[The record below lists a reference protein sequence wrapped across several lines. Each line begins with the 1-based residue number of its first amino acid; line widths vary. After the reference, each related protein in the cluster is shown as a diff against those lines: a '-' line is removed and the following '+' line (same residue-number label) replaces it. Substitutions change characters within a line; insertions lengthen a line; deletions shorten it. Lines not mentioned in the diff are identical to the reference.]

1 MLPMMGGVD
10 EETPAES
17 GKGLRISLGVCA
29 GLLLG
34 FFCYLPAV
42 ILWQHYGDVPQP
54 RVYPHGSFTSFGSDP
69 PPVEYWVSWA
79 GPAFVVMACGL
90 MTVPWRPA
98 RQFALPLVC
107 AFVPMAALVAW
118 FFIGMEL
125 FFTPD

>member
-1 MLPMMGGVD
+1 M
-10 EETPAES
+10 
-17 GKGLRISLGVCA
+17 

-42 ILWQHYGDVPQP
+42 ILWQHYFDVPQP

-69 PPVEYWVSWA
+69 PPASYWVSWA
-79 GPAFVVMACGL
+79 APAVVVVACGL

-107 AFVPMAALVAW
+107 AFLPMAAMVAW
-118 FFIGMEL
+118 FFISMEL